1 MNELFELLFK
11 KIVVILSSDEP
22 KEEKMMAVC
31 MLLSERVSY
40 YDWVGFYMV
49 SDTKPRELV
58 LGPYFGDP
66 TEHVC
71 IQFGVGICGQTAETK
86 KIFVVQDVAQST
98 NYLSC
103 SPNVKS
109 EIVVPIFKDGE
120 FVGELDIDSHVTA
133 PFTRDDEIFLTQV
146 CEEVSGI
153 LCV

>member
-1 MNELFELLFK
+1 MNELFEQLYK
-11 KIVVILSSDEP
+11 KVVVILSSYET
-22 KEEKMMAVC
+22 KEEKMMNIC
-31 MLLSERVSY
+31 MLLCERVSY

-58 LGPYFGDP
+58 LGPYVGDP

-86 KIFVVQDVAQST
+86 RIFVVQDVAQAT

-109 EIVVPIFKDGE
+109 EIVVPIFDKDGE
-120 FVGELDIDSHVTA
+120 FVGELDIDSHVEA
-133 PFTRDDEIFLTQV
+133 PFTKDDEVFLTKV
-146 CEEVSGI
+146 CEEVSNA
-153 LCV
+153 L

>member
-11 KIVVILSSDEP
+11 KIVVILSTDES
-22 KEEKMMAVC
+22 KEEKMMNIC
-31 MLLSERVSY
+31 MLLSERVGY

-49 SDTKPRELV
+49 SEEKPRELV
-58 LGPYFGDP
+58 LGPYVGDP

-86 KIFVVQDVAQST
+86 KIFVVQNVAQAT

-120 FVGELDIDSHVTA
+120 FVGELDIDSHVES
-133 PFTRDDEIFLTQV
+133 PFMKDDEIFLTKV
-146 CEEVSGI
+146 CEEISEI
-153 LCV
+153 L

>member
-1 MNELFELLFK
+1 MNELFETLFK
-11 KIVVILSSDEP
+11 KIVVILSSDETR
-22 KEEKMMAVC
+22 EEKMMDIC
-31 MLLSERVSY
+31 MLLSTRVSY

-49 SDTKPRELV
+49 SDTNPRELV
-58 LGPYFGDP
+58 LGPYVGDP
-66 TEHVC
+66 TDHVC

-86 KIFVVQDVAQST
+86 RIFVVQDVAQAT

-120 FVGELDIDSHVTA
+120 FVGELDIDSHVES
-133 PFTRDDEIFLTQV
+133 PFMKDDEIFLTRV

-153 LCV
+153 L